1 MNLITLENISKSY
14 SEKELFNN
22 INLGINEGD
31 KIGVI
36 GINGTGKSTLL
47 KIIAGV
53 EVEDSGRIIK
63 NSLINIEYL
72 PQLPEFD
79 AEKTVIQEVFRG
91 NSPIIKVIR
100 EYEEALEDK
109 NSNPERIMRLT
120 HSMDNLNAWT
130 IESEAKAVLTK
141 LGIMDFNVKVGTLS
155 GGQRKR
161 IALAG
166 ALVNPSDLLIL
177 DEPTNH
183 LDNETIDWLEQYLN
197 KRKGALLMITH
208 DRYFLDRVANE
219 IIELDGGKLYTYEGN
234 YSAFLQKKIE
244 REEIEASSEKK
255 RQSLLKKEL
264 AWIRRGAKAR
274 STKQK
279 ARIDRF
285 EKLTDEAIDLNE
297 DRLEISLAG
306 TRLGKKVI
314 ELNNITKV
322 FRDKKVIDDF
332 SYIVLRRDR
341 VGIIGPNGEGKS
353 TLMNII
359 SGKLKPDSGTI
370 EVGETVKIGMF
381 SQESY
386 HMDEDMRV
394 IEYIREGAE
403 FIENSEGYK
412 LSASQMLERFLFTGS
427 DQWTPISRLSG
438 GEKRR
443 LYLLRVLMESPNV
456 LLLDEPTNDLD
467 IETLKV
473 LEDYIEE
480 FPGAVISVSHDRYFL
495 DRMAERIFSFE
506 GKGKI
511 AQYTGNYSD
520 VKELRD
526 ENIKLLEE
534 ENKSLKDGKANQK
547 HKEDINVSKKKNNN
561 LKFSYKEQRE
571 YDEID
576 NIVADLEQK
585 LEQIEKDMHYYSTD
599 YGKLNNLMK
608 EKEETEQLLEEKMD
622 RWMYLNELAEKI
634 EESKKSLL

>member
-14 SEKELFNN
+14 SEKELFSN

-47 KIIAGV
+47 KIIAGI

-109 NSNPERIMRLT
+109 NSNPERIMKLT

-219 IIELDGGKLYTYEGN
+219 IIELDGGNLYTYEGN
-234 YSAFLQKKIE
+234 YSTFLQKKIE

-279 ARIDRF
+279 ARIERF
-285 EKLTDEAIDLNE
+285 EKLTDESIDLNE
-297 DRLEISLAG
+297 DKLEISLAG

-359 SGKLKPDSGTI
+359 SGKLKPDSGNV
-370 EVGETVKIGMF
+370 EVGETVKMGMF

-386 HMDEDMRV
+386 HMNEDMRV

-480 FPGAVISVSHDRYFL
+480 FQGAVISVSHDRYFL

-511 AQYTGNYSD
+511 TQYTGNYSD
-520 VKELRD
+520 VKEIRD
-526 ENIKLLEE
+526 ENAKLLEE
-534 ENKSLKDGKANQK
+534 ENKSLKDGKTNQK
-547 HKEDINVSKKKNNN
+547 HKEDVNVSKKKSIT
-561 LKFSYKEQRE
+561 LKFSYNEQRE

-576 NIVADLEQK
+576 NIISDLEKK

-599 YGKLNNLMK
+599 YAKLNSLIK

-634 EESKKSLL
+634 EESKRSLL

>member
-197 KRKGALLMITH
+197 KRKAALLMITH

-244 REEIEASSEKK
+244 REEIDASSEKK

-526 ENIKLLEE
+526 ENTKLLEE

-547 HKEDINVSKKKNNN
+547 HKEDVNVSKKKNNT

-585 LEQIEKDMHYYSTD
+585 LEQIEQDMHYYSTD

>member
-130 IESEAKAVLTK
+130 IESEAKTVLTK

-255 RQSLLKKEL
+255 RQSLLRKEL

-306 TRLGKKVI
+306 TRLGRKVI

-359 SGKLKPDSGTI
+359 SGKLKPDSGTV

-386 HMDEDMRV
+386 HMNEGMRV

-511 AQYTGNYSD
+511 TQYTGNYSD

-526 ENIKLLEE
+526 ENTKLLEE

-547 HKEDINVSKKKNNN
+547 HKEDVNVLKKKNNT

-576 NIVADLEQK
+576 NIVADLEQR

-634 EESKKSLL
+634 EESKRSLL

>member
-526 ENIKLLEE
+526 ENTKLLEE

-547 HKEDINVSKKKNNN
+547 HKEDINVSKKKNNT

-585 LEQIEKDMHYYSTD
+585 LEQIEQDMHYYSTD